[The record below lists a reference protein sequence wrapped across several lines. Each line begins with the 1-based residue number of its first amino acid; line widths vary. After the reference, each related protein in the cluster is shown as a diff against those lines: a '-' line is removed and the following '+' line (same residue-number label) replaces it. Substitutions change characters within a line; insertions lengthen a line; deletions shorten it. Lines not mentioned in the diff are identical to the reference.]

1 MIGTEG
7 AYLAHVLQN
16 GTTVGEKFDLKSEM
30 AMQQRGLLQMMGQSI
45 FGALVQKGNVVDK
58 RYKF

>member
-1 MIGTEG
+1 
-7 AYLAHVLQN
+7 
-16 GTTVGEKFDLKSEM
+16 
-30 AMQQRGLLQMMGQSI
+30 MQQRGLLQMMGQSI